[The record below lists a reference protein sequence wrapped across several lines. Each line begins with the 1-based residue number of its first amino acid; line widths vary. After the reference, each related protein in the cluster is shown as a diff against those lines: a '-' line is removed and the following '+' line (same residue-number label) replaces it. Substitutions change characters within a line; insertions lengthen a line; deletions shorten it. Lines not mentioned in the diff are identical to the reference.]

1 MISTLHY
8 YLNDMYMELGPTLVV
23 EASHKSG
30 RVPDDET
37 GYNGNECKALVC
49 KAGDAI
55 LFRSDLWHGALP
67 NCSNERRYML
77 QVHYGCAYIERV
89 FVSPWRKSPFPEN
102 FVDACDDRHYL
113 RDVNALSNFVT
124 DAPDVVGFYP
134 FSRLVDH
141 LAAEADRASA
151 GNVAG

>member
-1 MISTLHY
+1 
-8 YLNDMYMELGPTLVV
+8 V

-102 FVDACDDRHYL
+102 FVDACDDQQR
-113 RDVNALSNFVT
+113 
-124 DAPDVVGFYP
+124 
-134 FSRLVDH
+134 RLLGERQDGHFFPQGSYVLQQGTEHKGDEQWH
-141 LAAEADRASA
+141 QK
-151 GNVAG
+151 